1 MPNVLHS
8 DKIWTDKFQTFHNG
22 VEDWIHLIY
31 LVANWT
37 RSLKI
42 DSDSYPRHRDASSSF
57 FYLLRRFCWDFND
70 FSKHKSCFLS
80 SVSSTLSSHHI
91 KMMMTIS
98 NLTQSNILT
107 EFRESCQGEAK
118 LGKKIKSVC
127 CHLWEV
133 ESVPASLLV
142 NLVVI
147 SMILWQK
154 KILINCKQKLKVKN
168 ESSMRRWTQL
178 RHNGG
183 RGEK

>member
-37 RSLKI
+37 RLSKNRLRLLPPSQRCFLK
-42 DSDSYPRHRDASSSF
+42 F

-118 LGKKIKSVC
+118 LEKKIKSVC